1 MIFSFDASSMPCF
14 FNCSF
19 CEFSTWYNPFLRKTL
34 KSIELTIIGGGLSGC
49 EAAWQAAEAGLHV
62 KLVEMRPNV
71 MTEAHK
77 TDGFAELVC
86 SNSLGSLLSD
96 RASGL
101 LKEELRVLKSLL
113 VDCAEKTSLPA
124 GNALA
129 VDRALFSQLVTEKIA
144 NHPRIEITRD
154 EQKTI
159 PRSPTVICSGPLTSS
174 ALARSIEEFLGHDSL
189 FFYDAIAPIVS
200 ADSINFDHAFKASR
214 FHEDITNE
222 GDYINCPLSKEEY
235 QDFVTNLKSAQTIEL
250 KSFELE
256 IPSGVRAG
264 SRKFFEGCL
273 PVEELARRGDQALA
287 FGPMRPIGL
296 FDPHT
301 GKGAYAIL
309 QLRQD
314 NQAGSLYNLVGFQT
328 NLTYPEQ
335 ERVFRLIPGLEN
347 AEFVR
352 FGQMHRNTYIASP
365 LVLKSTL
372 QSKNRKDL
380 FFAGQLVGVEGYMGN
395 IASGWL
401 AGTNAARFLN
411 KQSLFTFPT
420 ETMLG
425 ALAHYI
431 TSVEVSIFQPMKANF
446 GILKE
451 LPEHIRSRKEK
462 NKVLSNRSL
471 DFMRAFIN
479 N

>member
-1 MIFSFDASSMPCF
+1 
-14 FNCSF
+14 
-19 CEFSTWYNPFLRKTL
+19 L
-34 KSIELTIIGGGLSGC
+34 KSTELIIIGGGLAGC

-62 KLVEMRPNV
+62 KLFEMRPKV
-71 MTEAHK
+71 MTGAHK
-77 TDGFAELVC
+77 TDGLAELVC

-101 LKEELRVLKSLL
+101 LKAELYILKSLL

-129 VDRALFSQLVTEKIA
+129 VDRTLFSQMVTEKIA
-144 NHPRIEITRD
+144 NHPQMEILR
-154 EQKTI
+154 EELKSI
-159 PRSPTVICSGPLTSS
+159 PESPTVICSGPLTSS
-174 ALARSIEEFLGHDSL
+174 DLAQSIKEFLGHDSL
-189 FFYDAIAPIVS
+189 FFFDAIAPIVS
-200 ADSINFDHAFKASR
+200 ADSINFDIAFKASR
-214 FHEDITNE
+214 FHEDTTAD
-222 GDYINCPLSKEEY
+222 GDYINCPFNKDEY
-235 QDFVTNLKSAQTIEL
+235 QNFVENLKSAQTIEL
-250 KSFELE
+250 KPFESE
-256 IPSGVRAG
+256 IPSGVKAD

-273 PVEELARRGDQALA
+273 PIEEIARRGDQALA

-296 FDPHT
+296 FDPRT
-301 GKGAYAIL
+301 GRGPYAVL

-335 ERVFRLIPGLEN
+335 KRVFRTIPGLEK

-365 LVLKSTL
+365 LVLKPTL
-372 QSKNRKDL
+372 QSLTREDL
-380 FFAGQLVGVEGYMGN
+380 FFAGQLIGVEGYMGN

-401 AGTNAARFLN
+401 AGTNSARLLKN
-411 KQSLFTFPT
+411 ESLVTFPQ

-425 ALAHYI
+425 ALVHYV
-431 TSVEVSIFQPMKANF
+431 TSAEVSTFQPMKANF

-451 LPEHIRSRKEK
+451 LPESIRSRKEK

-471 DFMRAFIN
+471 DYMSSYIKC
-479 N
+479 